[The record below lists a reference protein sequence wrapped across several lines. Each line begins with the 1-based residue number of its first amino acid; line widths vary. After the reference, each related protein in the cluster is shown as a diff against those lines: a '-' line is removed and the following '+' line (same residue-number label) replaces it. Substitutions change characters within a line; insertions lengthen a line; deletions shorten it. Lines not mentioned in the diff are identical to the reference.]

1 MVEKGQS
8 SMKEVSAK
16 TRRSNLEHYERV
28 LAKKVEEGWQY
39 FDEFHGAG
47 LPLVKGRR
55 FRVMAHKPGWYKFNQ
70 HVINPK
76 GSEWIECYGPFTK
89 SGLLKRGPGFH
100 AFHPDSILQVERKVK
115 DPVADRKA
123 RKEAELN

>member
-1 MVEKGQS
+1 MR
-8 SMKEVSAK
+8 EVSAK
-16 TRRSNLEHYERV
+16 ARRTNIKHREEW
-28 LAKKVEEGWQY
+28 LASQIEKGWQY

-55 FRVMAHKPGWYKFNQ
+55 FRVKAHKPGWYKFDQ

-76 GSEWIECYGPFTK
+76 GSEWIECYGPYTK
-89 SGLLKRGPGFH
+89 SGQLKRGPGFH
-100 AFHPDSILQVERKVK
+100 AFNIEDILQVERKVK

-123 RKEAELN
+123 RKEAELA